1 MMNRQYG
8 YSRRPQQTPRTPIT
22 REKSCGAVVYR
33 RTDNGYEIVLIRH
46 RLGGHWSFPK
56 GHMEPGEDE
65 FRTATREIQE
75 EVGVFVRID
84 KNFRECVE
92 YSPKRYVIKQ
102 VVYFLAQA
110 LDNELIPQP
119 NEVAE
124 AEWVPIEK
132 AYSMLTY
139 TNDRQ
144 IVMRA
149 KRRLLGSSARR
160 EQRRY
165 GEAATGS
172 DTNIKKPHSRHS
184 SSRRKR

>member
-1 MMNRQYG
+1 MVSRQHG
-8 YSRRPQQTPRTPIT
+8 HIRRQHPRTPIT

-33 RTDNGYEIVLIRH
+33 RSEQGYEIVLIRH
-46 RLGGHWSFPK
+46 RQGGHWSFPK
-56 GHMEPGEDE
+56 GHVEQGEDE
-65 FRTATREIQE
+65 FRTATREIKE
-75 EVGVFVRID
+75 EVGIFVKID
-84 KNFRECVE
+84 RNFRECVE

-110 LDNELIPQP
+110 LDYELVPQP
-119 NEVAE
+119 NEIAE

-149 KRRLLGSSARR
+149 KRRLLGNSARR
-160 EQRRY
+160 EQIKECRFAHIDKELSGKRTH
-165 GEAATGS
+165 GRFATG
-172 DTNIKKPHSRHS
+172 
-184 SSRRKR
+184 RRRR